1 MSERADRAKQFMPF
15 AALKGYYEMVKA
27 QEKIIAPR
35 RELSEYKASLLSEK
49 LLKVR
54 KGIVIKV
61 VYYKQDGYIKTD
73 RYMATSLPGVYAAG
87 DIRDTVLRQVVT
99 AAADGAIAATAAIA
113 YLQEME

>member
-1 MSERADRAKQFMPF
+1 MSEHADRAKQFMPF

-61 VYYKQDGYIKTD
+61 VYYKQDGYIKTEGMVSAID
-73 RYMATSLPGVYAAG
+73 FTMRYLTVIKEKIHFDDIYDVSSKEISL
-87 DIRDTVLRQVVT
+87 DE
-99 AAADGAIAATAAIA
+99 ADFD
-113 YLQEME
+113 